1 MATIAP
7 PKYVRQ
13 ILFTLQGHGYPAYL
27 VGGCVRDML
36 LEHRPHDWDI
46 CTGALPEQVMAL
58 FPGSRPTGLAH
69 GTITVVMPTTGTRI
83 GSPS

>member
-27 VGGCVRDML
+27 VGG
-36 LEHRPHDWDI
+36 WSI
-46 CTGALPEQVMAL
+46 G
-58 FPGSRPTGLAH
+58 
-69 GTITVVMPTTGTRI
+69 PTTGISAPAPCR
-83 GSPS
+83 SR